1 MCSGVVAVA
10 VYTGTSGL
18 PLHHLIR
25 HGGHEKLHI
34 QGVSPFGLWSSD
46 NDNDNDKSAKSLKI
60 DCKNET

>member
-25 HGGHEKLHI
+25 HGGHEPLHI
-34 QGVSPFGLWSSD
+34 QGVRIPPQLLQRLNGDEYSD
-46 NDNDNDKSAKSLKI
+46 NSAI
-60 DCKNET
+60 